1 MDRLKLRGRIIEK
14 YGTIGTFCQEIGISP
29 NTATNVL
36 GGKTTPTSKKLPK
49 WCAALNIAP
58 DEIGDFFY
66 PETWE
71 NYGNR

>member
-14 YGTIGTFCQEIGISP
+14 YGTIGAFCMSIGISP

-36 GGKTTPTSKKLPK
+36 GGKTTPTSKKMPI
-49 WCAALNIAP
+49 WCKALDIPMEEA
-58 DEIGDFFY
+58 GKFFF

-71 NYGNR
+71 NYRKQ

>member
-14 YGTIGTFCQEIGISP
+14 YGTIGAFCQEIGVSP

-36 GGKTTPTSKKLPK
+36 GGKTTPTSKKMPK

-66 PETWE
+66 RETWE
-71 NYGNR
+71 N